1 MATLKINIMSIVA
14 IIVMIAGVIAVAL
27 YEVAAGDT
35 ETEKRGDSY
44 NAYEA
49 MLIIAI
55 ILALVVL
62 IVTCMDVERI
72 TGKTFLIYA
81 LAALLLLIG
90 IICLGV
96 ALGATGGPVDA
107 CKRAPAVVRD
117 AFCKVQN
124 YLIASMVFAIVA
136 LLAGVAGAVAPFVC
150 NK

>member
-14 IIVMIAGVIAVAL
+14 IILMVAGVIAVAL
-27 YEVAAGDT
+27 YEVVAPATD
-35 ETEKRGDSY
+35 KRGDNY

-96 ALGATGGPVDA
+96 ALGATLGPVDL
-107 CKRAPAVVRD
+107 CKRATTAFRD
-117 AFCKVQN
+117 VLCKTQN